1 MSQPFFPSEELAT
14 EWASRICDR
23 LADIGV
29 PEEEVSET
37 RNIIFSFTRIA
48 SDELST
54 ERTVPLPH
62 SDKPYVIDAR
72 SAYLIIELF
81 LRGVNHTSKKLRD
94 TGLDWDVRR
103 VHMETLAWK
112 LFNLAKLMVG
122 FLHIPDPNTPTGMNS
137 EKELQMLM
145 KQSADNMLREALTG
159 TKGVTLPWQTN
170 WKP

>member
-1 MSQPFFPSEELAT
+1 MMSQPFFPSEELAT

-81 LRGVNHTSKKLRD
+81 LRGVNHTSKKLHQ
-94 TGLDWDVRR
+94 RR
-103 VHMETLAWK
+103 NAALANQLET
-112 LFNLAKLMVG
+112 
-122 FLHIPDPNTPTGMNS
+122 
-137 EKELQMLM
+137 
-145 KQSADNMLREALTG
+145 LTG
-159 TKGVTLPWQTN
+159 TFLSQN
-170 WKP
+170 LF